1 MISVIGVLLMS
12 QRGNG
17 IYSRIAYSPRF
28 LPRATPSVGTRRPSN
43 QGNLNLAGP
52 EVQKRPETYIFPRVA
67 LTHAIQLARVYHSD
81 QVCDSG
87 AFYGTSASYRLETCY
102 Q

>member
-1 MISVIGVLLMS
+1 MN

-28 LPRATPSVGTRRPSN
+28 PAARHPSVGTRRPSN
-43 QGNLNLAGP
+43 QENLNLAGP
-52 EVQKRPETYIFPRVA
+52 EAQKCPETYKFTRVA
-67 LTHAIQLARVYHSD
+67 LTHAIQLAQVYHSD